1 MDIRTEMES
10 LPTADGLMPVYVCR
24 PAGAGPHP
32 AVIVVMEA
40 FGLNAHIKDVS
51 ERIAREG
58 YVAIA
63 PDLFYRFGSPI
74 VPYEDVPRAIAYIQ
88 RFDDAALMAELGVV
102 IQHLKGLHE
111 VRSDRIGIVG
121 FCVGGRIAFLTACRH
136 PAAIKVAVSFYGGGI
151 AADTPTAPINLA
163 DRIQCPVLCFF
174 GEADK
179 MIPMDQVRRLDE
191 TLKRLK
197 KTAEVK
203 VYKGAGHGFFCDDR
217 ASYDAGSAQSA
228 WEMVRSWL
236 AKYLKSSN

>member
-1 MDIRTEMES
+1 MDIRMEMDS

-24 PAGAGPHP
+24 PAGTGSHP

-40 FGLNAHIKDVS
+40 FGLNAHIKDVT
-51 ERIAREG
+51 ERVAREG

-74 VPYEDVPRAIAYIQ
+74 VPYEDVHRAIGYIQ
-88 RFDDAALMAELGVV
+88 RFDDAVLMAEMGGV
-102 IQHLKGLHE
+102 IQHLKGRPE
-111 VRSDRIGIVG
+111 VRSDRIGIIG

-174 GEADK
+174 GETDR
-179 MIPMDQVRRLDE
+179 MIPMDQVRRVEE

-203 VYKGAGHGFFCDDR
+203 IYKGASHGFFCNDR
-217 ASYDAGSAQSA
+217 ASYDAASAQNA
-228 WEMVRSWL
+228 WDTTRSWL
-236 AKYLKSSN
+236 TKYLK

>member
-1 MDIRTEMES
+1 MDIRTEKES
-10 LPTADGLMPVYVCR
+10 RPTADGLMPAYVCR
-24 PAGAGPHP
+24 PAVPGPHP

-40 FGLNAHIKDVS
+40 FGLNAHIKGVA

-58 YVAIA
+58 YVALA

-74 VPYEDVPRAIAYIQ
+74 VPYEDVPRAIGYIQ
-88 RFDDAALMAELGVV
+88 KFDDAVLMAELGVV
-102 IQHLKGLHE
+102 IQDLKGRPD
-111 VRSDRIGIVG
+111 VRGERIGITG

-136 PAAIKVAVSFYGGGI
+136 AAAIKVAVPFYGGGI

-179 MIPMDQVRRLDE
+179 MIPMDQVRRVEE

-203 VYKGAGHGFFCDDR
+203 VFKGAGHGFFCNDR
-217 ASYDAGSAQSA
+217 ASYDAAAAQSA
-228 WEMVRSWL
+228 WATMRTWL
-236 AKYLKSSN
+236 AKCLN

>member
-1 MDIRTEMES
+1 MEIRTEMDS
-10 LPTADGLMPVYVCR
+10 LPTADGLMPAYVCR
-24 PAGAGPHP
+24 PAGAGSHA

-40 FGLNAHIKDVS
+40 FGLNAHIKDVA

-58 YVAIA
+58 YVTIA

-74 VPYEDVPRAIAYIQ
+74 VPYEDVPRALGYIQ
-88 RFDDAALMAELGVV
+88 KFDDAVLMAELGVV
-102 IQHLKGLHE
+102 IQHLKGRPE
-111 VRSDRIGIVG
+111 VRSDRIGITG

-136 PAAIKVAVSFYGGGI
+136 PAAIKVAVPFYGGGI

-163 DRIQCPVLCFF
+163 DRIQCPILCFF
-174 GEADK
+174 GETDK

-203 VYKGAGHGFFCDDR
+203 VYKGAGHGFFCNDR
-217 ASYDAGSAQSA
+217 ASYDAGAAQHA
-228 WEMVRSWL
+228 WDMMRQWL
-236 AKYLKSSN
+236 TKYLN

>member
-10 LPTADGLMPVYVCR
+10 LPTGDGLMPVYVCR
-24 PAGAGPHP
+24 PAGTGPHP

-102 IQHLKGLHE
+102 IQHLKGRHE

-151 AADTPTAPINLA
+151 AADTPSAPINLA

-217 ASYDAGSAQSA
+217 ASYDAGSAQNA

-236 AKYLKSSN
+236 AKYLKSSS

>member
-1 MDIRTEMES
+1 MEIRTGMDS
-10 LPTADGLMPVYVCR
+10 LPTADGLMPAYVCR
-24 PAGAGPHP
+24 PAGAGSHA

-40 FGLNAHIKDVS
+40 FGLNAHIKDVA

-58 YVAIA
+58 YVTIA

-74 VPYEDVPRAIAYIQ
+74 VPYEDVPRALGYIQ
-88 RFDDAALMAELGVV
+88 KFDDAVLMAELGVV
-102 IQHLKGLHE
+102 IQHLKGRPE
-111 VRSDRIGIVG
+111 VRSDRIGITG

-136 PAAIKVAVSFYGGGI
+136 PAAIKVAVPFYGGGI

-163 DRIQCPVLCFF
+163 DRIQCPILCFF
-174 GEADK
+174 GETDK

-203 VYKGAGHGFFCDDR
+203 VYKGAGHGFFCNER
-217 ASYDAGSAQSA
+217 ASYDAGAAQNA
-228 WEMVRSWL
+228 WDIMRQWL
-236 AKYLKSSN
+236 TKYLN

>member
-1 MDIRTEMES
+1 MDS

-24 PAGAGPHP
+24 PTAAGSHP

-40 FGLNAHIKDVS
+40 FGLNAHIKDVT
-51 ERIAREG
+51 ERVAREG

-74 VPYEDVPRAIAYIQ
+74 VAYEDVPRAIAYIQ
-88 RFDDAALMAELGVV
+88 KFDDAVLMAEMGGV
-102 IQHLKGLHE
+102 IQHLKGRPE
-111 VRSDRIGIVG
+111 VRSDRIGIIG

-163 DRIQCPVLCFF
+163 DRLQCPVLCFF
-174 GEADK
+174 GETDK

-203 VYKGAGHGFFCDDR
+203 VYKGAGHGFFCNDR
-217 ASYDAGSAQSA
+217 ASYDPASAESA
-228 WEMVRSWL
+228 WDITRSWL
-236 AKYLKSSN
+236 TKYLK

>member
-10 LPTADGLMPVYVCR
+10 LPTADGLMPVYVCS

-51 ERIAREG
+51 ERVAREG

-74 VPYEDVPRAIAYIQ
+74 IPYEDVPRAIAYLQ
-88 RFDDAALMAELGVV
+88 RLDDAALMAELGVV
-102 IQHLKGLHE
+102 IQHLKGRHE

-151 AADTPTAPINLA
+151 AADTPSAPINLA
-163 DRIQCPVLCFF
+163 DRVQCPVLCFF

-197 KTAEVK
+197 KTAEIK

-217 ASYDAGSAQSA
+217 ASYDVGSAQSA

>member
-10 LPTADGLMPVYVCR
+10 LPTADGLMPAYVCR
-24 PAGAGPHP
+24 PAGASPRP

-40 FGLNAHIKDVS
+40 FGLNAHIKGVA

-58 YVAIA
+58 YVTIA

-74 VPYEDVPRAIAYIQ
+74 VPYEDVPRAIGYIQ
-88 RFDDAALMAELGVV
+88 KFDDAVLMAELGVV
-102 IQHLKGLHE
+102 IQHLKGRPD
-111 VRSDRIGIVG
+111 VRGDRIGITG

-136 PAAIKVAVSFYGGGI
+136 PAAIKVAVPFYGGGI

-174 GEADK
+174 GETDK
-179 MIPMDQVRRLDE
+179 MIPLDQVRRVEE
-191 TLKRLK
+191 TLMRLK
-197 KTAEVK
+197 KIAEVK

-217 ASYDAGSAQSA
+217 ASYDAEAAQDA
-228 WEMVRSWL
+228 WDTMRSWL
-236 AKYLKSSN
+236 AKYLN